1 MDISEGMGSLKR
13 FRAPSGIFNDVLP
26 GSILEG
32 SLSIVGGI
40 LQSVVSN
47 APGFI
52 FNSTFRDPPGGG
64 GEEGFLKDSLEPI
77 LTVIRPLSE
86 GSFRLLA

>member
-1 MDISEGMGSLKR
+1 MRILEGFFFGEGLLDISEGMGSLKR

-64 GEEGFLKDSLEPI
+64 GGRRDS
-77 LTVIRPLSE
+77 
-86 GSFRLLA
+86 